1 MIACVLIAASL
12 FRLGI
17 LGMRFAGGA
26 LIGGGE
32 VSRERTGPLALRFVH
47 SLIPIAAAYA
57 IAHYFSFLVYQGQ
70 SVAGLLSDPPGHG
83 SNLLGTAHASVDY
96 NLVSATGIWYVQ
108 VAGLVLGHVAGLILA
123 HDRAVALYERPRDAV
138 RSQGWMLAVM
148 VGFTCLALFFIS
160 AANR

>member
-1 MIACVLIAASL
+1 LIACVLIAASL

-108 VAGLVLGHVAGLILA
+108 VAALVLGTSPASSWPMTGRSPSTSGPATRCAPRAGCS
-123 HDRAVALYERPRDAV
+123 R
-138 RSQGWMLAVM
+138 
-148 VGFTCLALFFIS
+148 
-160 AANR
+160 